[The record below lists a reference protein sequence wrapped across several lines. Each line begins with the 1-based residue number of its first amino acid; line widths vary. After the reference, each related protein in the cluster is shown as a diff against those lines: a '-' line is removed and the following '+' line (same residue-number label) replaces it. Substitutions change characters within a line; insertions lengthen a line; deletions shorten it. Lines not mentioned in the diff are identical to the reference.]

1 MGVTEA
7 DLLEEMDLSS
17 VECLNQVR
25 ARVAAP
31 SLSIPVVSPPP
42 RAPDPH
48 HSPFAP
54 SVFLDANRPR
64 ARTGATP

>member
-7 DLLEEMDLSS
+7 DLLEEMDLPS

-25 ARVAAP
+25 ACLGSLPLDLGFTAAREI
-31 SLSIPVVSPPP
+31 LT
-42 RAPDPH
+42 A
-48 HSPFAP
+48 FAP
-54 SVFLDANRPR
+54 LPLSTNRPR